1 MGNETYIKKINNLL
15 SKKTYHYESEIY
27 SFDYVLE
34 LTGEIK
40 PLISIGEWKDFYL
53 LNFKIFNLNDTA
65 KRIIS
70 FIIKEH
76 PEYKTEDKEIYDV
89 KKPLRQLG
97 IERSLGG
104 MARKMLRTLNIKET
118 ITKEVLVSLSELE
131 GDYEEFKLNIDEAN
145 SSVTAG
151 EYTGPLELG
160 LIKWK
165 NNTLAP
171 FSEFVNTEFNHKKKQ
186 KTVKNNVKR
195 VVGVWEKNPDGSYKT
210 NQHNV
215 HTINEGMIDR
225 LAVRTVVKD
234 IVNIIKQ
241 NQEGNFYLPED
252 INDEPEYTLTRKN
265 ISFSVELTLR
275 FNDIIGGFGV
285 NGAYSRWDD
294 TIEIVIEY
302 NPKTIKQQLY
312 DLIGEINE
320 VLTHEMT
327 HLDQFYK
334 GELDY
339 LDIEDGPLEYYTREH
354 EVPAQHYGFKR
365 LAKLRSLPLED
376 VVREWFRTHKKT
388 HKLKPNE
395 EEIVIQKILNYKK

>member
-27 SFDYVLE
+27 SFDYILE

-65 KRIIS
+65 KRIMS

-76 PEYKTEDKEIYDV
+76 PEYQTEDKEIYDI

-131 GDYEEFKLNIDEAN
+131 GDYEEFKLNIDDE
-145 SSVTAG
+145 
-151 EYTGPLELG
+151 
-160 LIKWK
+160 
-165 NNTLAP
+165 
-171 FSEFVNTEFNHKKKQ
+171 KK
-186 KTVKNNVKR
+186 
-195 VVGVWEKNPDGSYKT
+195 P
-210 NQHNV
+210 
-215 HTINEGMIDR
+215 INEGMIDR

-234 IVNIIKQ
+234 IVSIIKQ
-241 NQEGNFYLPED
+241 NEEGEFYLPED

-265 ISFSVELTLR
+265 ITFSVELTLR

-285 NGAYSRWDD
+285 NGAYSRDED
-294 TIEIVIEY
+294 VIEMVIEY
-302 NPKTIKQQLY
+302 NPNTINHQLY

-320 VLTHEMT
+320 VLTHEMV
-327 HLDQFYK
+327 HLKQSYR

-339 LDIEDGPLEYYTREH
+339 EDVEGSNLEYYTRNH
-354 EVPAQHYGFKR
+354 EIPAQYYGFKR
-365 LAKLRSLPLED
+365 LSKLRKLPLED
-376 VVREWFRTHKKT
+376 VVREWFRNHKKT

-395 EEIVIQKILNYKK
+395 EEIVIQKILDYKR

>member
-27 SFDYVLE
+27 SFDYILE

-65 KRIIS
+65 KRIMS

-76 PEYKTEDKEIYDV
+76 PEYQTEDKEIYDI

-131 GDYEEFKLNIDEAN
+131 GDYEEFKLNIDE
-145 SSVTAG
+145 SSTSISSG

-160 LIKWK
+160 LIKWENK
-165 NNTLAP
+165 TLAP
-171 FSEFVNTEFNHKKKQ
+171 FSDFVDTEFNHKKIQ

-195 VVGVWEKNPDGSYKT
+195 VVGVWEKNKDGSYKT
-210 NQHNV
+210 NQHDV

-241 NQEGNFYLPED
+241 NDEGEFYLPED
-252 INDEPEYTLTRKN
+252 VNDELEYTLTRKN

-275 FNDIIGGFGV
+275 HNDIIGGFGV
-285 NGAYSRWDD
+285 NGAYSHSDD

-302 NPKTIKQQLY
+302 NPETINSQLY

-320 VLTHEMT
+320 VVTHEMV
-327 HLDQFYK
+327 HLDQNYK
-334 GELDY
+334 GELHYPD
-339 LDIEDGPLEYYTREH
+339 LDDGPLEYYTRKH
-354 EVPAQHYGFKR
+354 EVPAQYYGFKR
-365 LAKLRSLPLED
+365 LSKLRNVPLED

-388 HKLKPNE
+388 HKLKPE
-395 EEIVIQKILNYKK
+395 EEDIVIDTILNYKP

>member
-1 MGNETYIKKINNLL
+1 MSKETYIKKINNLL

-27 SFDYVLE
+27 SFDYILE

-40 PLISIGEWKDFYL
+40 PMISIGEWKDFYL

-70 FIIKEH
+70 FIIKDH
-76 PEYKTEDKEIYDV
+76 PEYKTEDKEIYEV

-97 IERSLGG
+97 VERSLGG
-104 MARKMLRTLNIKET
+104 MARKMLRSLNIKET

-131 GDYEEFKLNIDEAN
+131 GDYEEFKLNIDE
-145 SSVTAG
+145 G
-151 EYTGPLELG
+151 
-160 LIKWK
+160 
-165 NNTLAP
+165 
-171 FSEFVNTEFNHKKKQ
+171 KK
-186 KTVKNNVKR
+186 
-195 VVGVWEKNPDGSYKT
+195 P
-210 NQHNV
+210 
-215 HTINEGMIDR
+215 INEGMIDR

-234 IVNIIKQ
+234 IVSIIKQ
-241 NQEGNFYLPED
+241 NEEGSFYLPED
-252 INDEPEYTLTRKN
+252 INDEIEYTLTRKN

-285 NGAYSRWDD
+285 NGAYSRWED

-320 VLTHEMT
+320 VLTHEMI

-395 EEIVIQKILNYKK
+395 EEIVIQKILDYKR

>member
-27 SFDYVLE
+27 SFDYILE

-65 KRIIS
+65 KRIMS

-131 GDYEEFKLNIDEAN
+131 GDYEEFKLNIDE
-145 SSVTAG
+145 G
-151 EYTGPLELG
+151 
-160 LIKWK
+160 
-165 NNTLAP
+165 
-171 FSEFVNTEFNHKKKQ
+171 KK
-186 KTVKNNVKR
+186 
-195 VVGVWEKNPDGSYKT
+195 P
-210 NQHNV
+210 
-215 HTINEGMIDR
+215 INEGMIDR

-241 NQEGNFYLPED
+241 NEEGEFYLPED
-252 INDEPEYTLTRKN
+252 VNDELEYTLTRKN

-285 NGAYSRWDD
+285 NGAYSHGDD

-302 NPKTIKQQLY
+302 NPNTIEQQLY

-320 VLTHEMT
+320 VLTHEMV
-327 HLDQFYK
+327 HLDQNYK
-334 GELDY
+334 GDLRYPDLD
-339 LDIEDGPLEYYTREH
+339 DGPLEYYTRKH
-354 EVPAQHYGFKR
+354 EIPAQYYGFKR
-365 LAKLRSLPLED
+365 LSKLRKVPLED
-376 VVREWFRTHKKT
+376 VVQDWFRTHKKT
-388 HKLKPNE
+388 HKLNPE
-395 EEIVIQKILNYKK
+395 EEDIVINKILNYKP